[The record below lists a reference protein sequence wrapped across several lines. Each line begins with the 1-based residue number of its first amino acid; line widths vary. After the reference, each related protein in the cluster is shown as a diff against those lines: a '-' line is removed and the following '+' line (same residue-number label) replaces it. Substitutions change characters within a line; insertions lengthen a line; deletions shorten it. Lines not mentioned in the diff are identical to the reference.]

1 MERAVALAF
10 GQVLLA
16 VGFGYAGMAGAVV
29 LWTSLAGRP
38 LGFDARE
45 AAFFLSVGVTTFAI
59 TWAAGDRP
67 FRRSLALAWPQDR
80 RIAIWF
86 GAALAAVLAVE
97 AAVALSGLLGSLE
110 EMKAMSS
117 SERSALGLANAVLL
131 APVVEELLFR
141 GQLFT
146 TLRRHLAVLPALA
159 VTTIAFGLLHLE
171 NGLLHVVSVLPA
183 GAFLGYARE
192 LSGGIGLPILLHA
205 CMNAAVILAGLLL

>member
-1 MERAVALAF
+1 MARAVALAL
-10 GQVLLA
+10 GKVLLA
-16 VGFGYAGMAGAVV
+16 VGLGYAGMAGAVV
-29 LWTSLAGRP
+29 LSTNLAGSL

-45 AAFFLSVGVTTFAI
+45 AAFFLSVGVATLAI
-59 TWAAGDRP
+59 AWAAGDLP

-80 RIAIWF
+80 RIAIRF

-97 AAVALSGLLGSLE
+97 AVVELSGLLGSLE
-110 EMKAMSS
+110 EMKAMSA

-141 GQLFT
+141 GLLFT
-146 TLRRHLAVLPALA
+146 ALRRHLAVLPALA
-159 VTTIAFGLLHLE
+159 LTTIAFGLLHLE
-171 NGLLHVVSVLPA
+171 NGLLHVISVLPA

-192 LSGGIGLPILLHA
+192 MSGGIGLPILLHA